1 MSSAEDFGLGDVG
14 GQFARVPNLFLI
26 DTSGSMTR
34 KSKDKDGNEKAKIE
48 QVNEGLKL
56 FKQEIKNHFDAY
68 EGVDVSIVTFGSDVD
83 IKQEFTPIKDWTP
96 PQLDASGTTQMCE
109 AIVEGA
115 YHLEDYKDAV
125 DGKGL
130 SRKRALVWLLTDGRP
145 DNRAGSQEW
154 NNAQDTIER
163 GTGENHFLMFAGA
176 IGDEADK
183 GTLEDL
189 VSVTDDSD
197 ASAFG
202 LDDNAFKEYFRIASK
217 SATTQ
222 SEEGK
227 TDTSDLMSQQDLDE
241 N

>member
-1 MSSAEDFGLGDVG
+1 MSSAKDFGLTDVQ

-26 DTSGSMTR
+26 DTSGSMTG
-34 KSKDKDGNEKAKIE
+34 KTKDKDGNKQKKIE

-56 FKQEIKNHFDAY
+56 FKEEIKNHFDAY
-68 EGVDVSIVTFGSDVD
+68 EGVDVSIVSFGSDVE
-83 IKQEFTPIKDWTP
+83 IKQEFRSIKDWTP
-96 PQLDASGTTQMCE
+96 PQLDASGTTPMCE

-125 DGKGL
+125 DDQGL
-130 SRKRALVWLLTDGRP
+130 SRERALVWLLTDGRP

-163 GTGENHFLMFAGA
+163 GTDENHFLMFAGA

-189 VSVTDDSD
+189 VSVADDSD
-197 ASAFG
+197 ASAFA
-202 LDDNAFKEYFRIASK
+202 LDDDAFKEYFRIASE

-222 SEEGK
+222 SEEGE
-227 TDTSDLMSQQDLDE
+227 TNTSDLMSQQDLEED
-241 N
+241 